1 MRPMWNRQVFA
12 MDLHKMDPMARKMSV
27 HMDSLN
33 KALENNDAASS
44 RFHLSEIVKYAD
56 YLNTDITR
64 EIRKSEDVVDYDGVQ
79 QYAGGVPVMKFN
91 ERGGKLDPS
100 VRDQVLKGT
109 VIPARTNTN
118 MRNVSGTF
126 GRWSE

>member
-1 MRPMWNRQVFA
+1 M
-12 MDLHKMDPMARKMSV
+12 
-27 HMDSLN
+27 
-33 KALENNDAASS
+33 
-44 RFHLSEIVKYAD
+44 SEIVKYAD

-100 VRDQVLKGT
+100 VRDRVLEGT